1 MLSQGKELEASSST
15 AAALLGKMR
24 RVGRVS
30 RKQELS
36 AWRSVV
42 TRNFGIQGNDL
53 SAIAVLDIGGRESI
67 ILVSESSACKA
78 LHLSVRDKVIA
89 SGFKIKEDKLSETA
103 LIAEINEAITS
114 GNVLKVESSDVRPI
128 IEELVNISID
138 NKTSDLH
145 ICCREKSAMTLQR
158 VHGRLRQHRQ
168 YDVATAQQ
176 IATYMFSHMADARSR
191 STSNFSLQKKSMS
204 CMIPHSHKGHQYRL
218 RYKFIRL
225 ADGWDVVL
233 RILPMD
239 IEEGTKTFP
248 ELGYE
253 ASQVNLLELSVKRS
267 IGLIILTGPTGS
279 GKSTSLKT
287 MMEFDPKRY
296 FKKRYGVE
304 DPVEFKMFLV
314 SQISIQREDHAE
326 GDKYKDSSDYEGTL
340 LDILRGDP
348 DDVMIGE
355 TRDSVVGT
363 MLADFVLAG
372 HKIYTT
378 AHTASAMTTPK
389 RLERLGIDRAIQ
401 GDRQFYSA
409 LIFQRLLPVL
419 CTECKLPAE
428 SVLDDKKK
436 HLLQNKFGLNI
447 ENIFCCNEEGCS
459 HCNNL
464 GIVDSTV
471 VAEVIVPDS
480 VIRKHISAGDDDLA
494 ELYWRQSRK
503 TAFDDPDMSGK
514 TAFEHGLYKVS
525 QGIIDPQDLEFEF
538 EPLELYEIV
547 RVEVDQ

>member
-24 RVGRVS
+24 RLGRVS

-36 AWRSVV
+36 AWRSVI

-53 SAIAVLDIGGRESI
+53 SAIAVLDIGDRELI

-89 SGFKIKEDKLSETA
+89 SGFKIKEDKLAETA

-114 GNVLKVESSDVRPI
+114 NISLKSESSDVRPI
-128 IEELVNISID
+128 IEELINISITK
-138 NKTSDLH
+138 KTSDLH
-145 ICCREKSAMTLQR
+145 LCCRESSAMSLQR
-158 VHGRLRQHRQ
+158 IHSRLYQHRSFN
-168 YDVATAQQ
+168 VETATQL
-176 IATYMFSHMADARSR
+176 ATYMFTHMADSRSR

-204 CMIPHSHKGHQYRL
+204 CMVPHNYSGNQYRL
-218 RYKFIRL
+218 RYKFLRV
-225 ADGWDVVL
+225 ADGWDVIV

-239 IEEGTKTFP
+239 QGDKTKTFI

-253 ASQVNLLELSVKRS
+253 PSQVELLEMSVTRS
-267 IGLIILTGPTGS
+267 IGLIIITGPTGS
-279 GKSTSLKT
+279 GKSTTLKT
-287 MMEFDPKRY
+287 MMEFDPKRK
-296 FKKRYGVE
+296 FKKRYSVE
-304 DPVEFKMFLV
+304 DPVEYKIYGV
-314 SQISIQREDHAE
+314 SQVSVQREEHADGSDDE
-326 GDKYKDSSDYEGTL
+326 SKDFQGTL
-340 LDILRGDP
+340 LDILRSDP
-348 DDVMIGE
+348 DDVMVGE
-355 TRDSVVGT
+355 TRDKSVADIV
-363 MLADFVLAG
+363 ADFVLTG

-378 AHTASAMTTPK
+378 THTASSMTTPK
-389 RLERLGIDRAIQ
+389 RLQRLGIDRDIQ

-419 CTECKLPAE
+419 CPECKVPAE
-428 SVLDDKKK
+428 SVLSDKNKS
-436 HLLQNKFGLNI
+436 LLQNKFGLNLN
-447 ENIFCCNEEGCS
+447 NIYCCSTEGCE

-480 VIRKHISAGDDDLA
+480 VIRKHIAAGEDDLA
-494 ELYWRQSRK
+494 ELYWRQGRK
-503 TAFDDPDMSGK
+503 TPFDDPDMRGK

-525 QGIIDPQDLEFEF
+525 QGIIDPLDLELEF

-547 RVEVDQ
+547 SVEVE